1 MADQVLMEDTGANY
15 DKTAYS
21 EGSEDLNGKEA
32 SYRHAPMLSVPRT
45 VMKQRVRGA
54 LVPMRRVE

>member
-1 MADQVLMEDTGANY
+1 MEDTGANY